1 MININKVRIIKKT
14 SFLIIHIYIY
24 IYIYIEIFYKIMADK
39 VDNADNADKVEKID
53 KDKIDYNTDLEYLLK
68 IHAEECESF
77 SILHR
82 YSYEKYNER

>member
-1 MININKVRIIKKT
+1 
-14 SFLIIHIYIY
+14 
-24 IYIYIEIFYKIMADK
+24 MADK